1 MEHRGPQ
8 YVPFEVWHATAEKTR
23 NTRTWM
29 VGGLTAAVVLT
40 IGVALIVPILNR
52 RALIDDLVK
61 RFESSE
67 QIITHENHLGQDG
80 VAFDYR
86 KVEEADNLRRTELE
100 GGNLMIFAGQQ
111 GGSVLDKR
119 LRKLTTYSAAPVTQ
133 TPLYFLRRALSMAST
148 NLQASVA
155 RSETRDGKLFLRD
168 GRRTYVIQPR
178 TGTGLANVDVLL
190 ETDLGR
196 VPIARWRFE
205 RAVRDISRFSPES
218 YTRIEP
224 QEGLNLTIQEPV
236 ERVETVAGPVQIV
249 RADISDKGDIFIG
262 SWSKNDLVFK
272 GKVNDDRVLYSWAPS
287 GYVRAGNAETFREH
301 LFYRQKLAP
310 VRWPVKVELE
320 FKPSGFDDKP
330 GHKLSFTFNGPTCTV
345 VPEYELG
352 EQATEMPFL
361 RHRLR
366 TLVYEASLAE
376 SSDATLRISTETR
389 AMKDPEAVINNYRLA
404 LAFDQDINLRAYRI
418 SRSRIYYE
426 LYRAY
431 SAARQKKPAQQALL
445 FARKI
450 YRTDDPWLDE
460 KIREGLIAE
469 DLVQVD

>member
-8 YVPFEVWHATAEKTR
+8 YIPYEVWSTKAEKHR

-29 VGGLTAAVVLT
+29 LGGLTAAVVLT
-40 IGVALIVPILNR
+40 IGSILIVPILNR
-52 RALIDDLVK
+52 RALIDDIVK

-86 KVEEADNLRRTELE
+86 KIEEAGGLRRTELE

-119 LRKLTTYSAAPVTQ
+119 LRKLTTFAVAPVSQ
-133 TPLYFLRRALSMAST
+133 TPLFFLRRALSLAST
-148 NLQASVA
+148 NLQSSVA
-155 RSETRDGKLFLRD
+155 RSETRDGKLYLRD
-168 GRRTYVIQPR
+168 GRRTYVVQLR
-178 TGTGLANVDVLL
+178 SGTGLANVEVLL

-196 VPIARWRFE
+196 MPIARWRFE
-205 RAVRDISRFSPES
+205 RAPRDVSRFSPES
-218 YTRIEP
+218 FTRFEP
-224 QEGLNLTIQEPV
+224 RVGVNLTIQEPV
-236 ERVETVAGPVQIV
+236 RRVETVAGPVQIV
-249 RADISDKGDIFIG
+249 RADINEKGDIFIG

-272 GKVNDDRVLYSWAPS
+272 GKVDDDRVTYSWAPS

-301 LFYRQKLAP
+301 LFYRQKTQP
-310 VRWPVKVELE
+310 VRWPVKVDLE
-320 FKPSGFDDKP
+320 FRPSGFENAAAQKI
-330 GHKLSFTFNGPTCTV
+330 SFKFDSPTCTV
-345 VPEYELG
+345 IPEYELG
-352 EQATEMPFL
+352 EQAMEMPYL

-366 TLVYEASLAE
+366 TVVYEAAMAE
-376 SSDATLRISTETR
+376 SGDATLHISTETR
-389 AMKDPEAVINNYRLA
+389 PMKDPETVANYYRLA

-431 SAARQKKPAQQALL
+431 SAAKQKKLAQQALL

-450 YRTDDPWLDE
+450 YRTDDPWLEE

-469 DLVQVD
+469 DLIQVD